1 MVIGWEASW
10 LRKRKGIYLYQ
21 GRRSH
26 QNIGGAEFFRT
37 PQMFLD
43 TFNSLSKKLAF
54 SIREDCSEPPK
65 VGPEVTSLVDNAFS
79 VIKLYYSVLR

>member
-1 MVIGWEASW
+1 
-10 LRKRKGIYLYQ
+10 
-21 GRRSH
+21 
-26 QNIGGAEFFRT
+26 
-37 PQMFLD
+37 MFLD

-54 SIREDCSEPPK
+54 SIREGCSEPPK